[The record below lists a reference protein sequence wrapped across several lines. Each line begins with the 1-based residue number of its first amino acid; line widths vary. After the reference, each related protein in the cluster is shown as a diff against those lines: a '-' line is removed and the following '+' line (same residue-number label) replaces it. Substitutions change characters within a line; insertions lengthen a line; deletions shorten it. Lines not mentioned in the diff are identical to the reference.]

1 MRKSIHDATPDQK
14 KKQAALENEL
24 RKLMPLVKN
33 FECMNLLSQVLMK
46 ECKKF
51 LEESKDKL
59 GGNPIFIQSKL
70 SVMQTAETF
79 EQLYNIL
86 SVVK

>member
-1 MRKSIHDATPDQK
+1 
-14 KKQAALENEL
+14 
-24 RKLMPLVKN
+24 MPLVKN

-59 GGNPIFIQSKL
+59 GGNPIFI
-70 SVMQTAETF
+70 
-79 EQLYNIL
+79 
-86 SVVK
+86 